1 MSVLLFLCI
10 SFFLVLF
17 VVNNELAVM
26 LTSPLALV
34 LGAMAVAADV
44 YLLRSLVRDW
54 LRQREER
61 T

>member
-1 MSVLLFLCI
+1 MSVVLFLCI

-17 VVNNELAVM
+17 VVNNEPAVM

-34 LGAMAVAADV
+34 LGAMAVAADG

>member
-17 VVNNELAVM
+17 VVNNEPAVM

-34 LGAMAVAADV
+34 LVAMAVAANF

-54 LRQREER
+54 IRQREER

>member
-17 VVNNELAVM
+17 VVNNAPAVM

-34 LGAMAVAADV
+34 LVAMAVAADV